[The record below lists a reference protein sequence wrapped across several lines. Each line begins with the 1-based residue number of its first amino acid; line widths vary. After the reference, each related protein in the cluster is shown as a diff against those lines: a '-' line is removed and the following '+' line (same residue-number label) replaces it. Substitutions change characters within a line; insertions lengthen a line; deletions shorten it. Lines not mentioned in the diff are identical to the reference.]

1 MTNLEKYNNIL
12 KRAFRLT
19 DAQLNDNDMKY
30 NHTPNWDSVGH
41 VEMISDMEEAFGV
54 QFETV
59 DIMSFST
66 YTAGINILRD
76 MGVDL

>member
-12 KRAFRLT
+12 KRDFKVT
-19 DAQLNDNDMKY
+19 DDMLNDDGMKY
-30 NHTPNWDSVGH
+30 NRTPNWDSVGH

-59 DIMSFST
+59 DIMSFSN
-66 YTAGINILRD
+66 YTAGINILRE
-76 MGVDL
+76 MGIDI